1 VSPVLSSCSSL
12 WIRQDADD
20 SHYEHLPRGPWWDEI
35 VPHLT
40 LIKTVVPDEIY
51 GRPIRHFAHK
61 ADVLR
66 LLAMKYSGGI
76 YLDID
81 MFV

>member
-1 VSPVLSSCSSL
+1 MIFFGFS
-12 WIRQDADD
+12 QEADV

-40 LIKTVVPDEIY
+40 LIKTIVPDEIY

>member
-1 VSPVLSSCSSL
+1 MSPVLSLVS
-12 WIRQDADD
+12 DEDTD
-20 SHYEHLPRGPWWDEI
+20 YSHYEHLPRGPWWDEI

>member
-1 VSPVLSSCSSL
+1 M
-12 WIRQDADD
+12 I
-20 SHYEHLPRGPWWDEI
+20 SHYEHLPTGPWWKLLE
-35 VPHLT
+35 PQLT
-40 LIKTVVPDEIY
+40 LIKTVVPESY
-51 GRPIRHFAHK
+51 LGRPLKHFAHK

-81 MFV
+81 VFV